1 MENNINNQIKELNQ
15 LGGKIFED
23 ILVDILESYTD

>member
-15 LGGKIFED
+15 LGGKLLMLEMI
-23 ILVDILESYTD
+23 ILKKFY